1 MKPMLHTWGFRW
13 VLLTFIFATFN
24 VQYTTTTWPILHF
37 STIQL
42 LGLFKDAPEDT
53 PKPKESSFHCRAM
66 FKAAIVLSQQYNIKI
81 DGQYIG
87 GQVAQTGGYP
97 IGAIS
102 TTCSIMSNFN
112 IVGMVGPTYSRE
124 AHIIAQYAESV
135 GIPAISYTATDPEL
149 SDRNAY
155 PAFYR
160 TVPSDATA
168 ASSIVE
174 LFKRFNWTSCIIIY
188 QNDAF
193 GSGGAEAISHAFSE
207 NNLIVS
213 QTVIFD
219 LATVNIRSDLTDLL
233 SSSSTRIVLLWVE
246 SNYTPLVLQHA
257 LDCGVLG
264 PHFTWIL
271 RSKISLEFFNPISYP
286 NLIGMLSIESVAG
299 NLVSAPINTSLL
311 NAAYQIWQQ
320 YEPETFP
327 GPMKV
332 NYYALFAFD
341 ATWTLIQSL
350 QKLCSSYTNHSSSCI
365 SVVNSSSCF
374 DRRFLQSN
382 SLFNALNNI
391 EFLGVSGPIKFG
403 ANSTDRIDG
412 IYYVIQ
418 NVQPS
423 VNGVDFLPVLQ
434 WSRSNKWTTY
444 TLADVIVW
452 PGNTL
457 TLPTGFAGLAGVK
470 LHICVIESVPFTI
483 RTNILEQNTKKL
495 VGYIP
500 DLIDILQSKMGFI
513 PHIILASSNKTYN
526 GLIQDV
532 ENGFCHLVVG
542 DITITA
548 RRREI
553 VDFSSSIFDSSLRI
567 VIRQTTSINVDLF
580 SYLRPFSS
588 TLWLLVLVGSIY
600 AGILL
605 CLLERTTNEALKNKS
620 IISSAAM
627 SMWYSVSTIMG
638 YGADFHVQTAAGR
651 LLTVGLHMLSLVLVA
666 TYTANLASDL
676 TTLKSNY
683 FISGIDDIINGK
695 IPYSRIGIVIGSSL
709 EDFYLREIS
718 HGSRNFYPLKS
729 LQDLYISLLNNNID
743 AAISDTA
750 ILEYIT
756 NKVYCNLSLVGA
768 DFSRSEY
775 GIVIPKQWIFQKDL
789 DVIILSLRESGVLD
803 DLKRKWFE
811 GSLCQQSFS
820 SYTYT
825 SMNITAMSGL
835 LFTFATIS
843 ILSLVLYA
851 WTNRFIIKSFLCI
864 LARGKDPSIQE

>member
-1 MKPMLHTWGFRW
+1 IAMKPMLHTWCFRW
-13 VLLTFIFATFN
+13 FLLTFKFATFN
-24 VQYTTTTWPILHF
+24 VQYTSATWPMSHF

-42 LGLFKDAPEDT
+42 FGLFKDAPDT
-53 PKPKESSFHCRAM
+53 SKHKQSSFHCR
-66 FKAAIVLSQQYNIKI
+66 
-81 DGQYIG
+81 
-87 GQVAQTGGYP
+87 QVAQTGGYP

-102 TTCSIMSNFN
+102 TTCSITSNCN

-124 AHIIAQYAESV
+124 AHIITQYAESV

-155 PAFYR
+155 PTFYR

-168 ASSIVE
+168 ALSIVE

-264 PHFTWIL
+264 PHFTWML

-666 TYTANLASDL
+666 TYT
-676 TTLKSNY
+676 
-683 FISGIDDIINGK
+683 
-695 IPYSRIGIVIGSSL
+695 
-709 EDFYLREIS
+709 
-718 HGSRNFYPLKS
+718 
-729 LQDLYISLLNNNID
+729 
-743 AAISDTA
+743 
-750 ILEYIT
+750 
-756 NKVYCNLSLVGA
+756 
-768 DFSRSEY
+768 
-775 GIVIPKQWIFQKDL
+775 
-789 DVIILSLRESGVLD
+789 
-803 DLKRKWFE
+803 
-811 GSLCQQSFS
+811 
-820 SYTYT
+820 
-825 SMNITAMSGL
+825 
-835 LFTFATIS
+835 
-843 ILSLVLYA
+843 
-851 WTNRFIIKSFLCI
+851 
-864 LARGKDPSIQE
+864 